1 MDARLVFEDGTVF
14 FGRVFSGSGERFGE
28 VVFNTAMSGYQEVI
42 TDPSYSG
49 QMVLMTYPMIGS
61 YGINSDDIESR
72 GLFLEALLVKEYID
86 FPSNWRSRQS
96 LKDYLGQH
104 HVLGI
109 EGLDTRAITRH
120 LRDNGSQRAMITQ
133 SDESLESLLH
143 RLNVSPSMVGL
154 NLADKVSC
162 DGSYQWP
169 MNGRSAR
176 FRVAVIDTGVKY
188 NILRLLS
195 ENGCECT
202 VFPSSIS
209 ADEVLAQDFD
219 GVFLSNGP
227 GDPEPVTS
235 VIQLI
240 RNVLG
245 KLPVFGICLG
255 HQLLWLALGGK
266 TYKLK
271 FGHHGANHPVKH
283 LETGRVE
290 ITSQNH
296 GFCVDIDSLSP
307 DDIEITHINLNDH
320 TVEGFRHRRF
330 PAFSVQ
336 YHPESA
342 PGPHD
347 SQYLFEKFIDLMESH
362 RTRQGSVQQEV
373 TV

>member
-61 YGINSDDIESR
+61 YGINTDDIESR

-96 LKDYLGQH
+96 LKDYLDQH

>member
-61 YGINSDDIESR
+61 YGINTDDIESR